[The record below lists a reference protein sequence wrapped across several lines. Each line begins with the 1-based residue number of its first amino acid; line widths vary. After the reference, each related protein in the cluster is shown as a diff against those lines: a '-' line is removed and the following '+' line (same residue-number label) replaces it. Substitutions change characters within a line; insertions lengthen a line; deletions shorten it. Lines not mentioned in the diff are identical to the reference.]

1 MMQAVWAS
9 VVENADNYYQPGVF
23 TTFHGFEWT
32 SHPGGNNMHRIVI
45 FREGA
50 DRTSRT
56 LPFSQYDSVD
66 PEDLWTYMASYEE
79 KTGGSVLAISHNGNL
94 SNGLMFDT
102 KTYSGGPLTKLYAET
117 RSRFEP
123 MYEVTQQKGD
133 AEAHPL
139 LSPDDAFA
147 DFETLDAGNLTGK
160 VAKTPDMLPKEY
172 ARPAL
177 LEGLRQESRLGVN
190 PYKFGMVGSTDNGQ
204 PHRAARHPRG
214 EQLRQGSFPG
224 AERPPLR
231 ACAGQGGKTGALDHG
246 DGPRRIGTGGG
257 LGPREHARVHLGR
270 HGAQGGLCHHRHAP
284 ARARLRWLG
293 LRGGRGASS

>member
-1 MMQAVWAS
+1 MANPTGKRWHDMSKAGNGYDAFLEWLRGDTDQINEPRMMQAVWAS

-102 KTYSGGPLTKLYAET
+102 KTYTGKQLSRAYAE
-117 RSRFEP
+117 RRMRFEP
-123 MYEVTQQKGD
+123 IYEVTQQKGD

-172 ARPAL
+172 ARSDL
-177 LEGLRQESRLGVN
+177 KEGLRQEALLGVN
-190 PYKFGMVGSTDNGQ
+190 PY
-204 PHRAARHPRG
+204 
-214 EQLRQGSFPG
+214 
-224 AERPPLR
+224 
-231 ACAGQGGKTGALDHG
+231 
-246 DGPRRIGTGGG
+246 
-257 LGPREHARVHLGR
+257 
-270 HGAQGGLCHHRHAP
+270 
-284 ARARLRWLG
+284 
-293 LRGGRGASS
+293 